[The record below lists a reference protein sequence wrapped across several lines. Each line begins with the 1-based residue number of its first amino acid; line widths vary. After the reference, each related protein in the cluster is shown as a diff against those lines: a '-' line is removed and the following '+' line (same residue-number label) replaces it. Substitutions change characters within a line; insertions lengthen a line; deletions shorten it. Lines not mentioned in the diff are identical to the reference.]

1 MKGTIIRLSK
11 FIQEHSG
18 AAQTAPSIMI
28 TDATY
33 TAMKELKSPKGLA
46 LRLEPM
52 SVLTYSPE
60 MMP

>member
-18 AAQTAPSIMI
+18 ATQTAPSIMI

-33 TAMKELKSPKGLA
+33 TAMKELRESQGFSS
-46 LRLEPM
+46 E
-52 SVLTYSPE
+52 T
-60 MMP
+60 